1 MSAVPVYA
9 GEIITAE
16 ESVQIQYVSST
27 LEYYVGKVSDEEL
40 KQVEKIHKLQRQDQ
54 IAIENGTVPAE
65 PVKQGPAQA
74 PDLEPSQ
81 APDLPVLPISHN
93 PFLPGKTETVP
104 TFESLKEMGYSNTKI
119 KKILKKFGWKKNG

>member
-1 MSAVPVYA
+1 M
-9 GEIITAE
+9 
-16 ESVQIQYVSST
+16 
-27 LEYYVGKVSDEEL
+27 GKVSDEEL

-81 APDLPVLPISHN
+81 APDLPVLPISIIH
-93 PFLPGKTETVP
+93 FYQAKLTTVP
-104 TFESLKEMGYSNTKI
+104 TFESLKEMGYSNTKS
-119 KKILKKFGWKKNG
+119 KKNTEKIWKWKK